1 MSACQEYQGN
11 PVRKRP
17 RGASTTCWEVAGCA
31 ETRAVRGEA
40 RASQAH
46 RRRATPNHLEAPGGA
61 PGSSLYC
68 AKPRS
73 QWREMPSRAGR
84 SQRRKGRG
92 GVSERDEEVRRAREE
107 MEELEAERLRLS
119 GAVMR
124 GDVEARNEDRQ
135 LERRLQDLSRL
146 IMRAEQEEKDEL
158 RAG

>member
-1 MSACQEYQGN
+1 
-11 PVRKRP
+11 
-17 RGASTTCWEVAGCA
+17 
-31 ETRAVRGEA
+31 
-40 RASQAH
+40 
-46 RRRATPNHLEAPGGA
+46 
-61 PGSSLYC
+61 
-68 AKPRS
+68 
-73 QWREMPSRAGR
+73 MPSRAGR

-92 GVSERDEEVRRAREE
+92 SVSERDEEVRRAREE

-158 RAG
+158 RAGTERRGEELRQAWRDNHPSQEGREEGRPEKGGPAS